1 MNIVKYLDFD
11 SSYRNISVYSN
22 PSGFEI
28 PLTQLSYTG
37 NSVSQQ
43 QLVDHEIALD
53 YLILPNVPLFSQS
66 FQFQSFIGS
75 NTLINGQVVVAITAL
90 SAPPSAGV
98 IIGYSAPNTTYTFFA
113 RDVTSTGFNLSAT
126 LSGSAVSTTGGT
138 STFYNLGLSVPSYYI
153 LTTPPTLTSVSIVSY
168 PYVYVELQ
176 NAVSGTYNIIY
187 SNNPH
192 AKRMLFKAIIDDFGQ
207 IDNTPFI
214 KLKSFM
220 TQTLKFKPND
230 NLKFGVYLP
239 DGTPFKTVQQD
250 GVVTSVITPG
260 TLAVSSSL
268 TAGAKIVLTGNPI
281 ITPLASNPFSNYI
294 DGKTY
299 VVLTTGTSITLV
311 DLTGSPLVVNASGT
325 IKGLSFYDPTIQIS
339 ALFSIKRLDTVIF
352 K

>member
-11 SSYRNISVYSN
+11 SSYRDISVYSN

-53 YLILPNVPLFSQS
+53 YLILPNITLFSQS

-75 NTLINGQVVVAITAL
+75 NTLTNGQLVVAITGL
-90 SAPPSAGV
+90 SAPPGAGV
-98 IIGYSAPNTTYTFFA
+98 IIGYSTPNSSYTFFA

-126 LSGSAVSTTGGT
+126 LNGSPVSTTGGT
-138 STFYNLGLSVPSYYI
+138 SVFYNLGLSVSSYYI
-153 LTTPPTLTSVSIVSY
+153 LSTPSTPTSVSIVSY

-176 NAVSGTYNIIY
+176 NAVSGTYNIMY

-230 NLKFGVYLP
+230 TLLF
-239 DGTPFKTVQQD
+239 TVLMPN
-250 GVVTSVITPG
+250 GEIFNTMVPE
-260 TLAVSSSL
+260 
-268 TAGAKIVLTGNPI
+268 KM
-281 ITPLASNPFSNYI
+281 
-294 DGKTY
+294 
-299 VVLTTGTSITLV
+299 
-311 DLTGSPLVVNASGT
+311 SPSEPEAR
-325 IKGLSFYDPTIQIS
+325 IQIS
-339 ALFSIKRLDTVIF
+339 ATFSMRRNV
-352 K
+352 